1 MRILQ
6 RFADNENPL
15 SLASQMRRKRFEQ
28 LRPLLS
34 FKTGPISLIDIGGT
48 AEFWSNS
55 ILDSFPLLNVTVV
68 NLFPIE
74 AKHPQVSTLV
84 ADGRNLS
91 MVDNNSFDI
100 AFSNS
105 VIEHLPCEADQIDF
119 AKELMRVATYY
130 YAQTPNYYFP
140 LEPHFLFP
148 GFQFLPFTARVWL
161 VQNFDLGWVKKVP
174 DLTEA
179 QNVVRHVRLLTPT
192 KFQSFFPRSKLL
204 RERFFGLTKSI
215 TATNFDGY

>member
-15 SLASQMRRKRFEQ
+15 SLASQMRRKRFEL

-48 AEFWSNS
+48 AEFWSNY
-55 ILDSFPLLNVTVV
+55 ILESFPLLTVTVV

-74 AKHPQVSTLV
+74 TNHPQITTLI
-84 ADGRNLS
+84 ADGRNLA
-91 MVDNNSFDI
+91 MVNDNSFDI

-105 VIEHLPCEADQIDF
+105 VIEHLPTEEDQINF
-119 AKELMRVATYY
+119 SKEVTRVATYY
-130 YAQTPNYYFP
+130 FAQTPNYYFP

-148 GFQFLPFTARVWL
+148 CFQFLPFDARVWL
-161 VQNFDLGWVKKVP
+161 VRNFDLGWVKKVP
-174 DLTEA
+174 DLAQA
-179 QNVVRHVRLLTPT
+179 QNVVQHVRLLTPA
-192 KFQSFFPRSKLL
+192 KFQSFFPHSKLL
-204 RERFFGLTKSI
+204 RERFFGVTKSI